1 MRLAVMVLYLVALL
15 AGPLVPA
22 ARAQTS
28 RRDAGRATPP
38 QGTVKVC
45 RGVSIPDGYTVVA
58 ETTSPSCHSG
68 AYVIK
73 KDASPVPEPPP
84 PPAARSVPAK
94 SAPAARSVPAAPQS
108 TPVATRPR
116 RAAGEAALDPGG
128 PTAHAA
134 AKPPTLVRSTATA
147 PATSP
152 SQPSPAAADPGPLEV
167 GEGDI
172 IRVDTNLVTVP
183 VSVFD
188 RQGNAITNLRREDFR
203 IFENGVEQEV
213 AYFEPTEKPFTVA
226 LLLDTSGST
235 RFRLRDIQ
243 EAAIAFARQ
252 LQPQDRVL
260 VVTFSDQVLLLTEA
274 TNDQQ
279 LISDVININAR
290 TGNSTRLYDAVH
302 LVVEERLNKIKGRKA
317 IVLFTDGVDTSSFK
331 ASYESTVSEAE
342 ELDALIYPIRYD
354 TFVDVNSATVGSI
367 TITTHRVGWPF
378 PGGSHSSGVIYRMP
392 SVGRPMPGFT
402 REDYERAG
410 RYLSTLAEK
419 TGGRLYSADDP
430 RQLAQAFSQIA
441 EELRRQ
447 YSLGYYPKAPV
458 GAGERR
464 QIRVRVRRPD
474 LAVRARDGY
483 AAGAGDGTR

>member
-1 MRLAVMVLYLVALL
+1 MRLALVVLSLVAQL
-15 AGPLVPA
+15 AGPPVPA

-28 RRDAGRATPP
+28 RRNAGRATPP

-58 ETTSPSCHSG
+58 ETTSPACPGG

-73 KDASPVPEPPP
+73 KDAAPVPAATPA
-84 PPAARSVPAK
+84 PAAKSVPAK
-94 SAPAARSVPAAPQS
+94 SAPAARSISAAPQP

-128 PTAHAA
+128 PPAQAA
-134 AKPPTLVRSTATA
+134 VAKPPTLVRSTTAA
-147 PATSP
+147 PAAV
-152 SQPSPAAADPGPLEV
+152 SQPPPAPADSGPLEV
-167 GEGDI
+167 GEGDV

-188 RQGNAITNLRREDFR
+188 RRGNAVTNLRREDFR

-226 LLLDTSGST
+226 LVLDTSSST
-235 RFRLRDIQ
+235 RFRLRDIK
-243 EAAIAFARQ
+243 EAATAFARQ

-260 VVTFSDQVLLLTEA
+260 VVTFNDQVLLLTEA
-274 TNDQQ
+274 TNDQR
-279 LISDVININAR
+279 LISDVIDVNAR
-290 TGNSTRLYDAVH
+290 SGDTTRLYDAVH
-302 LVVEERLNKIKGRKA
+302 LVIEERLNKIKGRKA
-317 IVLFTDGVDTSSFK
+317 IVLFTDGVDTSSFM
-331 ASYESTVSEAE
+331 ADYQSTVREAE
-342 ELDALIYPIRYD
+342 ELDALIYPIQYD
-354 TFVDVNSATVGSI
+354 TYQDFDAAALGSVTV
-367 TITTHRVGWPF
+367 TTSRRGWPF
-378 PGGSHSSGVIYRMP
+378 PGGSRSTTYRLPSGVI
-392 SVGRPMPGFT
+392 SRPT
-402 REDYERAG
+402 REDYEQAG

-458 GAGERR
+458 GANERR

-483 AAGAGDGTR
+483 VAGARDGAR